1 MTRTPGHI
9 DFELRVFCE
18 KAGGSLAP
26 RGFSIPSTTF
36 PPTISTGKQE
46 VDRHYRE
53 MMVNTELGLETCAI
67 YCTDLSSRE
76 TAILEIPS
84 SPDFLNYFSTY
95 FLAYFLIFCAVP
107 CLTNSCTPFS
117 RP

>member
-1 MTRTPGHI
+1 VVTTAIVLFHRLCLDYNLSLPMDSLKAKIHGEQVMRLINVTDLEGICLFISSDSVTPRTPGHI

-53 MMVNTELGLETCAI
+53 MMVNW
-67 YCTDLSSRE
+67 
-76 TAILEIPS
+76 
-84 SPDFLNYFSTY
+84 
-95 FLAYFLIFCAVP
+95 V
-107 CLTNSCTPFS
+107 
-117 RP
+117 